1 MNKKVI
7 SVILAAMLI
16 LPALASCGKDKIGEG
31 DASTDVNVTEQEKVT
46 PTFMYFV
53 SNSDEDFDEAQSVV
67 EELQKEYDGKVIF
80 NVINIDE
87 NTEAASNFPVQGQT
101 PMLIMLN
108 TSNDISAMNPKCSD
122 KEKLKA
128 AIDAAIGE

>member
-7 SVILAAMLI
+7 SVILAAMLT
-16 LPALASCGKDKIGEG
+16 LPALASCGNDKTGEG
-31 DASTDVNVTEQEKVT
+31 DASTDVNVTNQEEVT

-53 SNSDEDFDEAQSVV
+53 SNSDEDFDAAQSAVD
-67 EELQKEYDGKVIF
+67 ELQKEYDGKVVF
-80 NVINIDE
+80 DVINIDE

-122 KEKLKA
+122 KAELKA
-128 AIDAAIGE
+128 AIDAALGK